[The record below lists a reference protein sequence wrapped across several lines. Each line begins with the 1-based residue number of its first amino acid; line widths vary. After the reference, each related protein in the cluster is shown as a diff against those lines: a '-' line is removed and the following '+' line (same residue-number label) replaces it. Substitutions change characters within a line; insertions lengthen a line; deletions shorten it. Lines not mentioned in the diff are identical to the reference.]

1 MAKEDNFQTPLDEED
16 AAARV
21 STSWG
26 HAWSLGLL
34 LPTRHMTTSL
44 AWRPCTDPIYSSTL
58 PLPDNVAY
66 GRLPLAFTLVPCCV
80 VLAQVLD
87 PVLAPVAAAQR
98 GEAATPPF
106 GIFLKDYMETEW

>member
-1 MAKEDNFQTPLDEED
+1 MAYT
-16 AAARV
+16 
-21 STSWG
+21 
-26 HAWSLGLL
+26 
-34 LPTRHMTTSL
+34 
-44 AWRPCTDPIYSSTL
+44 
-58 PLPDNVAY
+58 
-66 GRLPLAFTLVPCCV
+66 RLPLAFTLVPCCV